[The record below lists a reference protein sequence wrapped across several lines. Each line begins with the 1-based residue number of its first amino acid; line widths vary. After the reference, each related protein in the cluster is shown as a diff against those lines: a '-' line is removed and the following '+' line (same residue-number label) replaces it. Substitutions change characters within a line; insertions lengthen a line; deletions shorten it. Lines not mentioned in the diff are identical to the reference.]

1 MENELQILDDLDQDM
16 MITQSNIDEI
26 KEQIN
31 YLNDIDSLILELRR
45 IRENIERM

>member
-1 MENELQILDDLDQDM
+1 MENELQILDDLDQDI

>member
-31 YLNDIDSLILELRR
+31 YLDDIDSLILELRR

>member
-1 MENELQILDDLDQDM
+1 MENELRILDDLDQDM

>member
-16 MITQSNIDEI
+16 MITQSNIVEI